1 MRLYDKN
8 IKKRALMSKT
18 ILVIDDDD
26 LIRSLVTHYLAK
38 EDYNVITAADG
49 QGGVEKFEA
58 EKPDL
63 VVVDIAMPGMSGL
76 EVAQT
81 MRGIEQ
87 RNEYP
92 HTPIIILTAY
102 ARSFFLSTGGEVGV
116 DSYLMKPIAPDQ
128 LLAHVHQFL
137 DDA

>member
-1 MRLYDKN
+1 
-8 IKKRALMSKT
+8 MSKT

-26 LIRSLVTHYLAK
+26 LIRDLVTHILSK

-49 QGGVEKFEA
+49 QDGVEKFEA

-81 MRGIEQ
+81 MRAIEQ
-87 RNEYP
+87 RNDYP

-102 ARSFFLSTGGEVGV
+102 ARSFFLSTGGELSV

-137 DDA
+137 DDV

>member
-1 MRLYDKN
+1 
-8 IKKRALMSKT
+8 MSKT

-26 LIRSLVTHYLAK
+26 LICSLVTHSLAK

-49 QGGVEKFEA
+49 QEGVEQFEA
-58 EKPDL
+58 ERPDL

-76 EVAQT
+76 EVAQM
-81 MRGIEQ
+81 MRAIEQ
-87 RNEYP
+87 RNQYP
-92 HTPIIILTAY
+92 HTPIIILTAF
-102 ARSFFLSTGGEVGV
+102 ARSFFLSTGGKGDV

-137 DDA
+137 NDT